1 MRDGNNLVKNIPY
14 SEHAVKY
21 AYCYISWLGGS
32 RGGKL
37 WVWVKTEVEELIQHS
52 PQHCQSPGR
61 EIIRTPEICS
71 SDSRTLKGQGLR
83 KRNPFIGAEVDDRK
97 NPIDVETV
105 EEIQL
110 SSIPSASHNCF
121 MHLQGVLRGS

>member
-1 MRDGNNLVKNIPY
+1 METTWLK
-14 SEHAVKY
+14 
-21 AYCYISWLGGS
+21 ISHTVSMQICILQYLQIELEGS

-71 SDSRTLKGQGLR
+71 SDSRTLK
-83 KRNPFIGAEVDDRK
+83 E
-97 NPIDVETV
+97 
-105 EEIQL
+105 
-110 SSIPSASHNCF
+110 
-121 MHLQGVLRGS
+121 